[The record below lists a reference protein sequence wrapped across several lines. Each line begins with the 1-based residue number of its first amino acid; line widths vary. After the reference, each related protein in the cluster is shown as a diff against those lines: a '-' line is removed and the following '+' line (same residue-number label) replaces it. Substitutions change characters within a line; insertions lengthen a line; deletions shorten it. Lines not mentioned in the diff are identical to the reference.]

1 MRVKIIAV
9 FLLLLFIFPNNVRA
23 ECDNTRLSDLSS
35 IAGNVRLSTTYRLVD
50 NYPIFTVEISNITDD
65 IYLVDGDGTVF
76 TKTSNVKDYYHFQ
89 SPSYV
94 IYSNDPNCYGFKLL
108 DRSISIPH
116 YNTYSLLDVCKNSP
130 GDSLCSLWGY
140 SGFATEEEFLKAFN
154 EKHSTNTL
162 VIDDEIEE
170 TTSSSNVYLIVLVT
184 AIVLTFG
191 IVVLFVVRRKKK

>member
-9 FLLLLFIFPNNVRA
+9 FLLLLFIFPNNIKA
-23 ECDNTRLSDLSS
+23 ECDNMRLSDLSS

-65 IYLVDGDGTVF
+65 IYLVDNKGTVF

-108 DRSISIPH
+108 ERNISIPH
-116 YNTYSLLDVCKNSP
+116 YNTYSLLDVCKNNP

-140 SGFATEEEFLKAFN
+140 SGFETEEEFLEAFSK
-154 EKHSTNTL
+154 EH
-162 VIDDEIEE
+162 
-170 TTSSSNVYLIVLVT
+170 SSSSIINDEEAEQATFSFNVYLI
-184 AIVLTFG
+184 AIVAIILTLG
-191 IVVLFVVRRKKK
+191 ILMLFVVRRKKK

>member
-1 MRVKIIAV
+1 MRVKIIAF

-65 IYLVDGDGTVF
+65 IYLVDNKGTVF
-76 TKTSNVKDYYHFQ
+76 TKASNVKDYYHFQ

-108 DRSISIPH
+108 ERNISIPH

-130 GDSLCSLWGY
+130 GDSLCGLWGY

-154 EKHSTNTL
+154 EKYSTNTL
-162 VIDDEIEE
+162 VIDDEVEK
-170 TTSSSNVYLIVLVT
+170 TTSSFNVYLIVAV
-184 AIVLTFG
+184 AIILTLG